1 LLNAAVIL
9 FGKKPQQFFP
19 NAKLRCAIFAT
30 EKSHLILDRQEFEG
44 DLFYLIN
51 KAEEYILK
59 NIHIGMRLEGMRRLD
74 VPEINRDAFREAIIN
89 AFCHRNYYE
98 YAEVQIAVFK
108 DRVEIRSPGGLYGG
122 LTIEQIKKEQVSK
135 RRNEIIAN
143 MFHEVHFV
151 EKWGRGI
158 GLILSREPD
167 TDFKEVGEIF
177 ITTFPRK
184 GIKKTAPET
193 REKKYPEKV
202 GERWSERWSEKW
214 SETLSKRQ
222 IEILKLIM
230 NNPRISRK
238 ELSKSIGIN
247 QSAIQKHL
255 DKLKQAGILER
266 IGSARGGHWEVKG

>member
-1 LLNAAVIL
+1 
-9 FGKKPQQFFP
+9 
-19 NAKLRCAIFAT
+19 
-30 EKSHLILDRQEFEG
+30 
-44 DLFYLIN
+44 
-51 KAEEYILK
+51 
-59 NIHIGMRLEGMRRLD
+59 
-74 VPEINRDAFREAIIN
+74 
-89 AFCHRNYYE
+89 
-98 YAEVQIAVFK
+98 
-108 DRVEIRSPGGLYGG
+108 
-122 LTIEQIKKEQVSK
+122 
-135 RRNEIIAN
+135 

-151 EKWGRGI
+151 EKWDRGI

-167 TDFKEVGEIF
+167 TDFKEVCEIF

-202 GERWSERWSEKW
+202 GERWSEKW